1 MAPLP
6 DDPLAV
12 ELHRILRL
20 AGSAALARAD
30 GHVRVKPDGSRVS
43 DADLAAQ
50 DAIVAGLRAAFP
62 GDGIFSEEGV
72 RERTDAGAVW
82 HVDPIDGTHAFLE
95 GFAHWG
101 PTVCR
106 VVDGRLEAGAF
117 WLPRLG
123 EMWFAA
129 RGRGAWRDGVRLRPA
144 DVQVDGDTV
153 LMLPSRA
160 HRAPPF
166 AWRGRTRG
174 LGCTAAHLA
183 LVAAGGVAAAVVPT
197 WQLWDVGCGVLLVE
211 EAGRTV
217 RHLSGAA
224 FDPMGD
230 ADAPFFAAAPGVVG
244 QLVSAI
250 SALGHPLG
258 T

>member
-1 MAPLP
+1 VASLP
-6 DDPLAV
+6 DVPLAV
-12 ELHRILRL
+12 ELHRILKL
-20 AGSAALARAD
+20 AGEAALARSD
-30 GHVRVKPDGSRVS
+30 GRVRVKSDGSRVS

-50 DAIVAGLRAAFP
+50 DVLVAGLREAFP
-62 GDGIFSEEGV
+62 ADGIVSEEGV
-72 RERTDAGAVW
+72 SERRDARAVW

-106 VVDGRLEAGAF
+106 VVDGKLEAGAF
-117 WLPRLG
+117 WQPRLN
-123 EMWFAA
+123 ELWFAA
-129 RGRGAWRDGVRLRPA
+129 RGAGAWRDGERLRPA
-144 DVQVDGDTV
+144 DVSVDPDTV
-153 LMLPSRA
+153 LLVPSRA

-183 LVAAGGVAAAVVPT
+183 LVAAGGVGAAIVPT

-230 ADAPFFAAAPGVVG
+230 VDAPFFAAAPGVVG

-250 SALGHPLG
+250 HALGYPLG